1 LQTHRSLADL
11 QGVEG
16 VEDPGS
22 PALRGCLSR
31 ATVHMASPQDVLNAT
46 LVAVSAVLAS
56 REEYMHWLHEVCTE
70 GVRLA
75 WEVTLGLVVG
85 LERPRARYACRG
97 E

>member
-1 LQTHRSLADL
+1 MHI
-11 QGVEG
+11 
-16 VEDPGS
+16 
-22 PALRGCLSR
+22 
-31 ATVHMASPQDVLNAT
+31 ASPQDVLHAT

-85 LERPRARYACRG
+85 LERPRARYACLLNLAGHDQCYARSDRKRPCIR
-97 E
+97 ES